1 MSAFSVEKKEKKK
14 KRTVATD
21 ATDATDATVATVQ
34 ISKHNNEPQLET
46 QHNNHR
52 VPYLVRSN
60 LSCRH

>member
-21 ATDATDATVATVQ
+21 ATDATVATVQ
-34 ISKHNNEPQLET
+34 ISKNNDESQLET